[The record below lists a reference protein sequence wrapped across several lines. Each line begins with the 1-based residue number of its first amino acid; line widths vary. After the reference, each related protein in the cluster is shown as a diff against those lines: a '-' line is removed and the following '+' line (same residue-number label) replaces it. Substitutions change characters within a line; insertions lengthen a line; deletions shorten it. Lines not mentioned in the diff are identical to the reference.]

1 MKKKKTIII
10 LLVLILYIKRP
21 IYVQPKH
28 IMKNQIQTKVN
39 TSSKNQSITQ
49 NIDSNKQRLD
59 KTMHEF

>member
-1 MKKKKTIII
+1 M
-10 LLVLILYIKRP
+10 P

-28 IMKNQIQTKVN
+28 IMKSQIQTKVN

>member
-1 MKKKKTIII
+1 M
-10 LLVLILYIKRP
+10 P

-28 IMKNQIQTKVN
+28 IMKSKSQIQTKVN